1 MHAAYRYARLYGFFK
16 AMCNAS
22 LMCYTIRFFKELGSE
37 WKNLNQR
44 CVDKMG

>member
-1 MHAAYRYARLYGFFK
+1 MLRIGMRDCMAFFK

-44 CVDKMG
+44 CVAKMG